1 MIETASA
8 PTLVSVIA
16 LKIQGFT
23 GHPVAEQVRLN
34 AQFEAL
40 VGVAIQPLPV
50 EHRIVL
56 EMPDGIAVAVLGDP
70 RQALEFA
77 ELVQAAALDLP
88 LCIGLNHG
96 PVRPTSDGFQETGLI
111 GDGLAAA
118 VAVAAAATPGRLLA
132 SRSFYETLARSAP
145 DRARDLGPAGTLTDA
160 SVRTHQVYALDRQAT
175 LARRRRLIAASAAAV
190 LSILSLGI
198 LGRSIRLTFLERPGT
213 IVFQI
218 SPYGDI
224 YVDGVMKG
232 RSPPLARLDVNPGLH
247 SVEVRN
253 SSYSTVTFEAT
264 VRSHEEMT
272 IRHTFTRSR
281 REERPREES
290 VMRRWRRKL
299 GL

>member
-8 PTLVSVIA
+8 PALVSVIV

-23 GHPVAEQVRLN
+23 GHPVAEQARLK
-34 AQFEAL
+34 AQLEAL

-56 EMPDGIAVAVLGDP
+56 DMPDGIAVAVLGDP

-77 ELVQAAALDLP
+77 ELVQGAALDLP

-96 PVRPTSDGFQETGLI
+96 PVTPAPGGLQETGLI

-132 SRSFYETLARSAP
+132 SRAFHEALARSAP

-160 SVRTHQVYALDRQAT
+160 RVRTHQIYALDQKAT
-175 LARRRRLIAASAAAV
+175 LTRRRRLITASAAAV
-190 LSILSLGI
+190 LAILSLGI

-213 IVFQI
+213 ILFQI

-224 YVDGVMKG
+224 YVDGVMRG
-232 RSPPLARLDVNPGLH
+232 RSPPLTRLDINPGPH

-253 SSYSTVTFEAT
+253 SSYSPVTFEAT
-264 VRSHEEMT
+264 VRSQEEMT

-281 REERPREES
+281 RDDRPRE
-290 VMRRWRRKL
+290 
-299 GL
+299 